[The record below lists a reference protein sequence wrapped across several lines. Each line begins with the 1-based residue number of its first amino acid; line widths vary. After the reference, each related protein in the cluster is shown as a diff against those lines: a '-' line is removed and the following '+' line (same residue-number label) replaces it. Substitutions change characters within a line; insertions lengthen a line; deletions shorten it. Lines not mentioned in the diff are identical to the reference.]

1 MGMGG
6 RALCLD
12 QPRSRA
18 LRLGQ
23 TWEVPA
29 WEIAQLEP
37 VVNLESCCLGKSL
50 WEISKYQN
58 MKPTKQMTFR
68 SKLRTE

>member
-29 WEIAQLEP
+29 WKIAHFEVTNRENTLRKLTFWKMPFGSRLLE
-37 VVNLESCCLGKSL
+37 K
-50 WEISKYQN
+50 
-58 MKPTKQMTFR
+58 
-68 SKLRTE
+68 